1 MLGEA
6 FASAWF
12 QAVRAA
18 KLLFAFV
25 LEFGLPRASTMHWA
39 WWTKPPM
46 ALGSA
51 QASMAS
57 RSGERGNSG
66 VAFQLDLTSVS
77 QKRQKPLFA
86 K

>member
-6 FASAWF
+6 FASAWL

-25 LEFGLPRASTMHWA
+25 LEFGLSRASTMHWA

-46 ALGSA
+46 ALG
-51 QASMAS
+51 
-57 RSGERGNSG
+57 SGERGNSG

-77 QKRQKPLFA
+77 QKRQKLLFA

>member
-6 FASAWF
+6 FASAWL

-25 LEFGLPRASTMHWA
+25 LEFGLSRASTMHWA

-51 QASMAS
+51 
-57 RSGERGNSG
+57 
-66 VAFQLDLTSVS
+66 
-77 QKRQKPLFA
+77 
-86 K
+86 